1 MAFIENYQHTGM
13 SPDLQK
19 PSIVAHAEIFS
30 IRKHKSLVQ
39 KRIPY
44 MVI

>member
-19 PSIVAHAEIFS
+19 SGIVAHAEIFS
-30 IRKHKSLVQ
+30 IRKHKNLIQ
-39 KRIPY
+39 NAFLI
-44 MVI
+44 VI